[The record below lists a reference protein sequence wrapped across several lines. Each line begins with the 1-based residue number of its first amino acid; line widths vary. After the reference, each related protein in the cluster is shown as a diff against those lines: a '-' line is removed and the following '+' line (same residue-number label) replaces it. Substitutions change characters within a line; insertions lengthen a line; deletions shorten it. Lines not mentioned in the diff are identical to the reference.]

1 MENKVRINL
10 PKKFSDLLE
19 NLPEQGMGYQIVDI
33 FLKNGKSL
41 TKKIVLNSSIL
52 ELEKGEEIKAKD
64 IDTIKLHSN

>member
-33 FLKNGKSL
+33 VLKNGMYL

-52 ELEKGEEIKAKD
+52 ELKKSEEIKAKD
-64 IDTIKLHSN
+64 IDLIKLHSE

>member
-1 MENKVRINL
+1 MKNKVRINL

-33 FLKNGKSL
+33 VLKNGKSL

-52 ELEKGEEIKAKD
+52 ELEKGEEIKAKE
-64 IDTIKLHSN
+64 IDTIKLHSK

>member
-33 FLKNGKSL
+33 VLKNGKSL

-52 ELEKGEEIKAKD
+52 ELEKSEEIKAKD
-64 IDTIKLHSN
+64 IDIIKLHSK

>member
-1 MENKVRINL
+1 MENKARINL

-33 FLKNGKSL
+33 VLKNGKCL

-52 ELEKGEEIKAKD
+52 ELEKSEEIKAKD
-64 IDTIKLHSN
+64 IDIIKLHSK

>member
-33 FLKNGKSL
+33 VLKNGKSL
-41 TKKIVLNSSIL
+41 IKKIVLNSSIL
-52 ELEKGEEIKAKD
+52 ELEKSEEIKAKD
-64 IDTIKLHSN
+64 IEIIKLHTK